1 MKIFSLSI
9 LLIMCSLL
17 SGCLGDV
24 LAPREDPTKFYM
36 LQNFPETIKSDYDGS
51 IGINIVV
58 SGYLTRT
65 QITSINKNGT
75 VSLSEFNRWIE
86 TPENLFARAFSIA
99 VAKNMPKASV
109 FLYPEISPL
118 EGKHCDVRITITD
131 CIGTINGDLT
141 FSGRWIIIKNG
152 KGKVYNFTKTVPSG
166 KDYAGYVEAISKCIA
181 DVSVEISKS
190 I

>member
-86 TPENLFARAFSIA
+86 TPEN
-99 VAKNMPKASV
+99 
-109 FLYPEISPL
+109 
-118 EGKHCDVRITITD
+118 
-131 CIGTINGDLT
+131 
-141 FSGRWIIIKNG
+141 
-152 KGKVYNFTKTVPSG
+152 
-166 KDYAGYVEAISKCIA
+166 
-181 DVSVEISKS
+181 
-190 I
+190 